1 MLQADWECR
10 HGVVFSTLE
19 ESPHII
25 KLYGVFQT
33 ELPLAVIF
41 ISYANNSPK

>member
-25 KLYGVFQT
+25 KLYGVFQSDI
-33 ELPLAVIF
+33 PLSVIF
-41 ISYANNSPK
+41 NFYANNSLK

>member
-1 MLQADWECR
+1 MLQADWGHR

-25 KLYGVFQT
+25 KQYNVFQSDI
-33 ELPLAVIF
+33 PLSVIF
-41 ISYANNSPK
+41 NSYANNSPK